1 MKNFRRIIYV
11 FSSLLLAMT
20 ACVKEE
26 PVTIEFAS
34 AEYNLLVGEKMDFMK
49 EVVISNTDSK
59 PVFAV
64 SSEELASITPE
75 GMLTALKDGKV
86 TVNAE
91 LEGLL
96 ASCDVIIGKVQADT
110 VIINAPKALA
120 VDSVRS
126 VTVTVKPESYDKE
139 NLKWEF
145 SVSDPSLKYEA
156 TKENAGEYK
165 VKFTNFVAGGKLIVA
180 VSDSLSGKSQTSE
193 IEVVESGIPAT
204 KLELIGVDRQT
215 ETLTTTVKLI
225 VEPADYDPSHL
236 DWTFEPTSEDLGFTY
251 TKISDLEYNVSFASY
266 VRGGSVTIMATDRLS
281 SIFAQK
287 TIEVLAMPEGGLTKL
302 QLSPEELTLFT
313 GDEPYELDLISEPE
327 AYDPL
332 LLVWTSSDEKVA
344 TVKDGVITPVGE
356 GKATI
361 TVKDTV
367 SEKEAS
373 CALTVAEAADGD
385 VRRIEL
391 SHVNLTMKVGGES
404 VQLVAAC
411 YDAEGNEVPNY
422 ANLEWSAAEA
432 ENENGKYQV
441 VEVSQRGVVTPKQD
455 GTTVITVVNKQLTS
469 VKAICNVTVVAGE
482 IKVKEVKLSPESKC
496 IAPGKTFQIEAKVL
510 PVEAENKTLTY
521 SSANTEVATV
531 SETGLVTAVKK
542 GSTYIR
548 VTSANG
554 VYGECEVIVD
564 DAWVEFGTDRI
575 TLVKGEERILNA
587 TVLPENIEGG
597 TMTWSSSA
605 PEVVSV
611 TQDGK
616 VKGLSAGEAE
626 IKVETSK
633 GIAGALKVTVM
644 NDFVVSFNLLDDI
657 KNKGVHQ
664 FESFTLSASYSGDYV
679 PASTAWISSDPSALK
694 LTEVDGVVTVEAI
707 YDQKIAKDGAYP
719 VTITH
724 KVANKEMALEINI
737 LPAKPTKVVVGAL
750 PENNVLYL
758 GETFDFKITVEPW
771 QAPQDI
777 TATGSLWFD
786 QSTNAWHGTTIT
798 PTHAGE
804 FEIFFA
810 ATGSGVQTQTYHF
823 TVKHKPVEG
832 GQLSRNTLSL
842 EEGTTARLSVTLS
855 PANNSDYDNTLVWE
869 SNNPAVATVEDGLV
883 TAHSTGSTEI
893 SVMLSNGEKL
903 ICEVTVIPQIPSD
916 IAVGDYY
923 YSDGS
928 VSHELDASDASK
940 KVIGVV
946 FYVGNPTNM
955 GDLKL
960 PVDHPDCTHGF
971 VVSTAEYLTAHSLDR
986 SWSRADLVTWM
997 NDNGFTQILSKDA
1010 ACGYSNTLGYDA
1022 LNKAG
1027 VMSYDDQIRVDVCG
1041 KVVEHAASVAAPALS
1056 SGWYLPSLQE
1066 MKMLH
1071 GDIEKVNESL
1081 AAAGG
1086 KTIAKTYVNEI
1097 VYSDGSVHYE
1107 DKDQYYWH
1115 STFNQDSFFPFDMNL
1130 GDTKTQAGESSEL
1143 PVRIILAF

>member
-1 MKNFRRIIYV
+1 MKNFRHIIYV

-20 ACVKEE
+20 ACVKED
-26 PVTIEFAS
+26 PATIEFAS
-34 AEYNLLVGEKMDFMK
+34 AEYNLLVGEKMDLMK
-49 EVVISNTDSK
+49 EVVISNTDDK

-64 SSEELASITPE
+64 TDEELATITPE
-75 GMLTALKDGKV
+75 GMLTALKDGRV

-91 LEGLL
+91 LAGLL

-165 VKFTNFVAGGKLIVA
+165 VKFTNFIVGGKLVVK
-180 VSDSLSGKSQTSE
+180 VSDNLSGKSQTSE

-215 ETLTTTVKLI
+215 ETLTTAVKLI

-281 SIFAQK
+281 STFAQK

-373 CALTVAEAADGD
+373 CVLTVAEAADGD

-391 SHVNLTMKVGGES
+391 PQEQMYLTMKVGGES
-404 VQLVAAC
+404 VQLLATC
-411 YDAEGNEVPNY
+411 YDADGNEVPNY
-422 ANLEWSAAEA
+422 ANLEWSAVEA
-432 ENENGKYQV
+432 ENADRKYKV

-469 VKAICNVTVVAGE
+469 VKAICNVTVVPGE
-482 IKVKEVKLSPESKC
+482 IKVKEVKLSHESKC

-510 PVEAENKTLTY
+510 PVEAEDKTLEY
-521 SSANTEVATV
+521 SSANKEVATV

-564 DAWVEFGTDRI
+564 DTWVEFGADRI
-575 TLVKGEERILNA
+575 TLVKGEERVLNA
-587 TVLPENIEGG
+587 KVFPENIDGG

-633 GIAGALKVTVM
+633 GISGALKVTVM

-750 PENNVLYL
+750 PENNDLYL
-758 GETFDFKITVEPW
+758 GETFDFKISVEPW

-777 TATGSLWFD
+777 TATGSLWFE

-810 ATGSGVQTQTYHF
+810 ATGSVGIQTQTYNF
-823 TVKHKPVEG
+823 TVKHKPVDG

-842 EEGTTARLSVTLS
+842 EEGSIARLSVTLS
-855 PANNSDYDNTLVWE
+855 PANNPNYDNTLVWE
-869 SNNPAVATVEDGLV
+869 SSNPDVASVEDGLV
-883 TAHSTGSTEI
+883 TAHSTGSAEI

-928 VSHELDASDASK
+928 VSHELDASK
-940 KVIGVV
+940 TVIGVV
-946 FYVGNPTNM
+946 FSVGNPTNM

-960 PVDHPDCTHGF
+960 PVDHPDRTHGF
-971 VVSTAEYLTAHSLDR
+971 VVSTAEYLTPHSLDR
-986 SWSRADLVTWM
+986 NWGRDDLVTWM
-997 NDNGFTQILSKDA
+997 NNNGFTQILSQDA
-1010 ACGYSNTLGYDA
+1010 ACGYSNTLGYEA

-1041 KVVEHAASVAAPALS
+1041 KVADHAASVEAPALS
-1056 SGWYLPSLQE
+1056 TGWYLPSLQE

-1071 GDIEKVNESL
+1071 ENMQKVNESL
-1081 AAAGG
+1081 SAADG
-1086 KTIAKTYVNEI
+1086 KPIAKTYINKIE
-1097 VYSDGSVHYE
+1097 YSDGRVVTE
-1107 DKDQYYWH
+1107 EKDQYYWH
-1115 STFNQDSFFPFDMNL
+1115 STFHSDNFYAFNMNQGNTDIS
-1130 GDTKTQAGESSEL
+1130 TRESSEL

>member
-1 MKNFRRIIYV
+1 MKNFRHIIYV

-20 ACVKEE
+20 ACVKED
-26 PVTIEFAS
+26 PATIEFAS
-34 AEYNLLVGEKMDFMK
+34 AEYNLLVGEKMDLMK
-49 EVVISNTDSK
+49 EVVISNTDDK

-64 SSEELASITPE
+64 TDEELATITPE
-75 GMLTALKDGKV
+75 GMLTALKDGRV

-91 LEGLL
+91 LAGLL

-165 VKFTNFVAGGKLIVA
+165 VKFTNFIVGGRLIVK
-180 VSDSLSGKSQTSE
+180 VSDNLSGKSQTSE

-281 SIFAQK
+281 SIIAQK

-302 QLSPEELTLFT
+302 QLSPEKLTLFT

-373 CALTVAEAADGD
+373 CVLTVAEAADGD

-391 SHVNLTMKVGGES
+391 PQEQMYLTMKVGGES
-404 VQLVAAC
+404 VQLLATC
-411 YDAEGNEVPNY
+411 YDADGNEVPNY
-422 ANLEWSAAEA
+422 ANLEWSAVEA
-432 ENENGKYQV
+432 ENADRKYKV

-469 VKAICNVTVVAGE
+469 VKAICNVTVVPGE
-482 IKVKEVKLSPESKC
+482 IKVKEVKLSHESKC

-510 PVEAENKTLTY
+510 PVEAEDKTLEY
-521 SSANTEVATV
+521 SSANKEVATV

-564 DAWVEFGTDRI
+564 DTWVEFGADRI
-575 TLVKGEERILNA
+575 TLVKGEERVLNA
-587 TVLPENIEGG
+587 KVFPENIDGG

-633 GIAGALKVTVM
+633 GISGALKVTVM

-758 GETFDFKITVEPW
+758 GETFDFKISVEPW

-777 TATGSLWFD
+777 TATGSLWFE

-810 ATGSGVQTQTYHF
+810 ATGSVGIQTQTYNF
-823 TVKHKPVEG
+823 TVKHKPVDG

-842 EEGTTARLSVTLS
+842 EEGSIARLSVTLS
-855 PANNSDYDNTLVWE
+855 PANNPNYDNTLVWE
-869 SNNPAVATVEDGLV
+869 SSNPDVASVEDGLV
-883 TAHSTGSTEI
+883 TAHSTGSAEI

-928 VSHELDASDASK
+928 VSHELDASK
-940 KVIGVV
+940 TVIGVV
-946 FYVGNPTNM
+946 FSVGNPTNM

-960 PVDHPDCTHGF
+960 PVDHPDRTHGF
-971 VVSTAEYLTAHSLDR
+971 VVSTAEYLTPHSLDR
-986 SWSRADLVTWM
+986 NWGRDDLVTWM
-997 NDNGFTQILSKDA
+997 NNNGFTQILSQDA
-1010 ACGYSNTLGYDA
+1010 ACGYSNTLGYEA

-1041 KVVEHAASVAAPALS
+1041 KVADHAASVEAPALS
-1056 SGWYLPSLQE
+1056 TGWYLPSLQE

-1071 GDIEKVNESL
+1071 ENMQKVNESL
-1081 AAAGG
+1081 SAADG
-1086 KTIAKTYVNEI
+1086 KPIAKTYINKIE
-1097 VYSDGSVHYE
+1097 YSDGRVVTE
-1107 DKDQYYWH
+1107 EKDQYYWH
-1115 STFNQDSFFPFDMNL
+1115 STFHSDNFYAFNMNQGNTDIS
-1130 GDTKTQAGESSEL
+1130 TRESSEL

>member
-1 MKNFRRIIYV
+1 MKNFRHIIYV

-20 ACVKEE
+20 ACVKED
-26 PVTIEFAS
+26 PATIEFAS
-34 AEYNLLVGEKMDFMK
+34 AEYNLLVGEKMDLMK
-49 EVVISNTDSK
+49 EVVISNTDDK

-64 SSEELASITPE
+64 TDEELATITPE
-75 GMLTALKDGKV
+75 GMLTALKDGRV

-91 LEGLL
+91 LAGLL

-165 VKFTNFVAGGKLIVA
+165 VKFTNFIVGGRLIVK
-180 VSDSLSGKSQTSE
+180 VSDNLSGKSQTSE

-266 VRGGSVTIMATDRLS
+266 VRKGSVTIMATDRLS
-281 SIFAQK
+281 SIIAQK

-302 QLSPEELTLFT
+302 QLSPEKLTLFT

-373 CALTVAEAADGD
+373 CVLTVAEAADGD

-391 SHVNLTMKVGGES
+391 PQEQMYLTMKVGGES
-404 VQLVAAC
+404 VQLLATC
-411 YDAEGNEVPNY
+411 YDADGNEVPNY
-422 ANLEWSAAEA
+422 ANLEWSAVEA
-432 ENENGKYQV
+432 ENADRKYKV

-469 VKAICNVTVVAGE
+469 VKAICNVTVVPGE
-482 IKVKEVKLSPESKC
+482 IKVKEVKLSHESKC

-510 PVEAENKTLTY
+510 PVEAEDKTLEY
-521 SSANTEVATV
+521 SSANKEVATV

-564 DAWVEFGTDRI
+564 DTWVEFGADRI
-575 TLVKGEERILNA
+575 TLVKGEERVLNA
-587 TVLPENIEGG
+587 KVFPENIDGG

-633 GIAGALKVTVM
+633 GISGALKVTVM

-758 GETFDFKITVEPW
+758 GETFDFKISVEPW

-777 TATGSLWFD
+777 TATGSLWFE

-810 ATGSGVQTQTYHF
+810 ATGSVGIQTQTYNF
-823 TVKHKPVEG
+823 TVKHKPVDG
-832 GQLSRNTLSL
+832 GQLSRNTLAL
-842 EEGTTARLSVTLS
+842 EEGSIARLSVTLS
-855 PANNSDYDNTLVWE
+855 PANNPNYDNTLVWE
-869 SNNPAVATVEDGLV
+869 SSNPDVASVEDGLV
-883 TAHSTGSTEI
+883 TAHSTGSAEI

-928 VSHELDASDASK
+928 VSHELDASK
-940 KVIGVV
+940 TVIGVV
-946 FYVGNPTNM
+946 FTVGNPTNM

-960 PVDHPDCTHGF
+960 PVDHPDRTHGF
-971 VVSTAEYLTAHSLDR
+971 VVSTAEYLTPHSLDR
-986 SWSRADLVTWM
+986 NWGRDDLVTWM
-997 NDNGFTQILSKDA
+997 NNNGFTQILSQDA
-1010 ACGYSNTLGYDA
+1010 ACGYSNTLGYEA

-1041 KVVEHAASVAAPALS
+1041 KVADHAASVEAPALS
-1056 SGWYLPSLQE
+1056 TGWYLPSLQE

-1071 GDIEKVNESL
+1071 ENMQKVNESL
-1081 AAAGG
+1081 SAADG
-1086 KTIAKTYVNEI
+1086 KPIAKTYINKIE
-1097 VYSDGSVHYE
+1097 YSDGRVVTE
-1107 DKDQYYWH
+1107 EKDQYYWH
-1115 STFNQDSFFPFDMNL
+1115 STFHSDNFYAFNMNQGNTDIS
-1130 GDTKTQAGESSEL
+1130 TRESSEL

>member
-1 MKNFRRIIYV
+1 
-11 FSSLLLAMT
+11 MT
-20 ACVKEE
+20 ACVKED
-26 PVTIEFAS
+26 PATIEFAS

-64 SSEELASITPE
+64 SDKELASISPE

-86 TVNAE
+86 KVNAE
-91 LEGLL
+91 LEGLF
-96 ASCDVIIGKVQADT
+96 ASCDVIIGKILADT
-110 VIINAPKALA
+110 VIINAPKSLA

-139 NLKWEF
+139 NLKWDF

-165 VKFTNFVAGGKLIVA
+165 VKFTNFVSGGKLIIA
-180 VSDSLSGKSQTSE
+180 VSDSLSGKSHTSE

-204 KLELIGVDRQT
+204 KMELVGVDRQT
-215 ETLTTTVKLI
+215 ETLTTTVKLL
-225 VEPADYDPSHL
+225 VEPADYDTKHL
-236 DWTFEPTSEDLGFTY
+236 DWIFEPTSEDIGFTQ
-251 TKISDLEYNVSFASY
+251 TRVSDVEYNVSFASY
-266 VRGGSVTIMATDRLS
+266 VRGGSVTIIATDRLS
-281 SIFAQK
+281 STFAQK
-287 TIEVLAMPEGGLTKL
+287 TIEVLAMPEGGLTEL

-404 VQLVAAC
+404 MQLVAAC

-496 IAPGKTFQIEAKVL
+496 IAPGKTFQIEATVL
-510 PVEAENKTLTY
+510 PEEAENKTLIY
-521 SSANTEVATV
+521 SSADSEIATV
-531 SETGLVTAVKK
+531 SETGLVTAIKK
-542 GSTYIR
+542 GATYIR

-564 DAWVEFGTDRI
+564 DAWVDFGTDRV
-575 TLVKGEERILNA
+575 TLVKGEERVLNA

-616 VKGLSAGEAE
+616 VAGLSAGEAE

-633 GIAGALKVTVM
+633 GIVGALKVVVI
-644 NDFVVSFNLLDDI
+644 NDFAIFFSIKDDI
-657 KNKGVHQ
+657 TSKGIHQ
-664 FESFTLSASYSGDYV
+664 FESFEIGVGYTNDYM
-679 PASTAWISSDPSALK
+679 PESMLWEISDPSAITITK
-694 LTEVDGVVTVEAI
+694 KDDKYVAEVI
-707 YDQKIAKDGAYP
+707 YDGIIPKDGSYP

-724 KVANKEMALEINI
+724 KAGKQEKSQTIQI
-737 LPAKPTKVVVGAL
+737 LKAVPKQVVLTAVPEVNGEPYKMLHGDTFKFEAKVLPEQASQQVSLQGGGYLSVPDNTYKATTVGVQYFTAYASGHTEARCDFSIEVLPVKLVDMVLSNTVVNLQVGAL
-750 PENNVLYL
+750 AAIGVTFVPENASYKNLSWSSSDESVARVDVN
-758 GETFDFKITVEPW
+758 GV
-771 QAPQDI
+771 I
-777 TATGSLWFD
+777 TAVS
-786 QSTNAWHGTTIT
+786 SGT
-798 PTHAGE
+798 
-804 FEIFFA
+804 
-810 ATGSGVQTQTYHF
+810 
-823 TVKHKPVEG
+823 
-832 GQLSRNTLSL
+832 
-842 EEGTTARLSVTLS
+842 
-855 PANNSDYDNTLVWE
+855 
-869 SNNPAVATVEDGLV
+869 AVV
-883 TAHSTGSTEI
+883 TATQENNGI
-893 SVMLSNGEKL
+893 SRTCN
-903 ICEVTVIPQIPSD
+903 VTVLESTSAD
-916 IAVGDYY
+916 VSVGDYY
-923 YSDGS
+923 YSDGTTS
-928 VSHELDASDASK
+928 STLDASK
-940 KVIGVV
+940 TVIGVV
-946 FYVGNPTNM
+946 FSVNNPTQM
-955 GDLKL
+955 GDAALSA
-960 PVDHPDCTHGF
+960 DHPDCTHGY
-971 VVSTAEYLTAHSLDR
+971 VVSTVEYSGQDWGSVSAY
-986 SWSRADLVTWM
+986 
-997 NDNGFTQILSKDA
+997 NGHANYNNI
-1010 ACGYSNTLGYDA
+1010 GYDA
-1022 LNKAG
+1022 NLLVDKDKANGYGNSLAHRDLNTSKPEYAQMFNALDGIIATHAG
-1027 VMSYDDQIRVDVCG
+1027 
-1041 KVVEHAASVAAPALS
+1041 KEAAPESSSSWYVPSYREMAL
-1056 SGWYLPSLQE
+1056 LNAERETVNASL
-1066 MKMLH
+1066 
-1071 GDIEKVNESL
+1071 V
-1081 AAAGG
+1081 AAGG
-1086 KTIAKTYVNEI
+1086 TALAEPYESEDSWDDSRSSDWYWTSTIYGVWYESGRTYDHFKYAYDLSRDGWTTSSQATAKC
-1097 VYSDGSVHYE
+1097 
-1107 DKDQYYWH
+1107 K
-1115 STFNQDSFFPFDMNL
+1115 
-1130 GDTKTQAGESSEL
+1130 
-1143 PVRIILAF
+1143 VRIILAF

>member
-1 MKNFRRIIYV
+1 MQNFRHVIYT
-11 FSSLLLAMT
+11 FSLLLLAMT

-26 PVTIEFAS
+26 PATIEFAS
-34 AEYNLLVGEKMDFMK
+34 AEYNLQVGDKMDLMK
-49 EVVISNTDSK
+49 EVVISNTDDK

-64 SSEELASITPE
+64 TDEALATITPE

-91 LEGLL
+91 LAGLL
-96 ASCDVIIGKVQADT
+96 ASCDVIIGKVKADT
-110 VIINAPKALA
+110 VIINAPRSLA

-126 VTVTVKPESYDKE
+126 VTVTVRPDSYDKE
-139 NLKWEF
+139 NLSWEF
-145 SVSDPSLKYEA
+145 SVSDPALKYEA

-165 VKFTNFVAGGKLIVA
+165 VKFTNFIAGGKLIVK
-180 VSDSLSGKSQTSE
+180 VSDNISGKNQTSE

-215 ETLTTTVKLI
+215 ETLTTTVKLV

-251 TKISDLEYNVSFASY
+251 TKVSDLEYNVSFSSY

-281 SIFAQK
+281 STFAQK
-287 TIEVLAMPEGGLTKL
+287 TIEVIAMPEDGLARL
-302 QLSPEELTLFT
+302 QVSPEELTMFKD
-313 GDEPYELDLISEPE
+313 DEPYELHLMSEPE
-327 AYDPL
+327 VYDPL

-344 TVKDGVITPVGE
+344 TVKDGVVTPVGE
-356 GKATI
+356 GEATI
-361 TVKDTV
+361 KVKDVV
-367 SEKEAS
+367 SGKEAS

-391 SHVNLTMKVGGES
+391 SQVNITMKVGGES

-422 ANLEWSAAEA
+422 ANLEWSAAEG
-432 ENENGKYQV
+432 ENADGKYQI
-441 VEVSQRGVVTPKQD
+441 VEVTQRGVVTPKRD
-455 GTTVITVVNKQLTS
+455 GTTIVTVVNKQMTT
-469 VKAICNVTVVAGE
+469 VKALCNVTVVAGE
-482 IKVKEVKLSPESKC
+482 IKVKEVKLTPESKC
-496 IAPGKTFQIEAKVL
+496 IAPGKTFQIEAKIL
-510 PVEAENKTLTY
+510 PEEAENKTLTY

-564 DAWVEFGTDRI
+564 DAWVDFGIDRL
-575 TLVKGEERILNA
+575 TLIKGEERALA
-587 TVLPENIEGG
+587 AKVLPENIDGG

-611 TQDGK
+611 TQEGK

-633 GIAGALKVTVM
+633 GIAGTLKVTVM

-724 KVANKEMALEINI
+724 KVANKEMTLDINI

-777 TATGSLWFD
+777 TATGTLWFE

-798 PTHAGE
+798 PTNPGE

-810 ATGSGVQTQTYHF
+810 AAGSVGVQTQTYNF
-823 TVKHKPVEG
+823 TVKHKPVDG

-842 EEGTTARLSVTLS
+842 EEGSIARLSVTLS
-855 PANNSDYDNTLVWE
+855 PANNPNYDNTLVWE
-869 SNNPAVATVEDGLV
+869 SSNPDVASVEDGLV
-883 TAHSTGSTEI
+883 TAHSTGSAEI

-903 ICEVTVIPQIPSD
+903 ICEVTVIPQLPSD

-928 VSHELDASDASK
+928 VSHELDASK
-940 KVIGVV
+940 TVIGVV

-960 PVDHPDCTHGF
+960 TVDHPNRTHGF
-971 VVSTAEYLTAHSLDR
+971 VVSTAEYLTPHSLDR
-986 SWSRADLVTWM
+986 NWGRADLVTWM
-997 NDNGFTQILSKDA
+997 NNNGFTQILSQDA
-1010 ACGYSNTLGYDA
+1010 ACGYSNTLGYEA

-1027 VMSYDDQIRVDVCG
+1027 VMSSDDQIRVDVCG
-1041 KVVEHAASVAAPALS
+1041 KVAEHAASVEAPALS
-1056 SGWYLPSLQE
+1056 TGWYLPSLQE

-1071 GDIEKVNESL
+1071 ENMQKVNESL
-1081 AAAGG
+1081 SAADG
-1086 KTIAKTYVNEI
+1086 KPIAKTYINEI
-1097 VYSDGSVHYE
+1097 EYGDGTVVTE
-1107 DKDQYYWH
+1107 EKDQYYWH
-1115 STFNQDSFFPFDMNL
+1115 STFHSDNFYAFNMNQ
-1130 GDTKTQAGESSEL
+1130 GKTDVKTASSEL

>member
-1 MKNFRRIIYV
+1 
-11 FSSLLLAMT
+11 MT
-20 ACVKEE
+20 ACVKED
-26 PVTIEFAS
+26 PATIEFAS

-49 EVVISNTDSK
+49 EIVISNTDSK

-64 SSEELASITPE
+64 SSEELASITQE

-145 SVSDPSLKYEA
+145 SVSDPSLKFEA

-165 VKFTNFVAGGKLIVA
+165 VKFTNFIVGGRLIVK
-180 VSDSLSGKSQTSE
+180 VSDNLSGKSQTSE

-225 VEPADYDPSHL
+225 VEPADYDSSHL

-281 SIFAQK
+281 STFAQK

-302 QLSPEELTLFT
+302 QLSPEELILFT
-313 GDEPYELDLISEPE
+313 GDEPYELDLILEPE

-373 CALTVAEAADGD
+373 CVLTVAKAADGD

-391 SHVNLTMKVGGES
+391 PQEQMYLTMKVGGES
-404 VQLVAAC
+404 VQLLATC
-411 YDAEGNEVPNY
+411 YDADGNEVPNY
-422 ANLEWSAAEA
+422 ANLEWSAVEA
-432 ENENGKYQV
+432 ENADGKYKV

-482 IKVKEVKLSPESKC
+482 IKVKEVKLSHESKC

-521 SSANTEVATV
+521 SSAKPEVATV

-564 DAWVEFGTDRI
+564 DTWVEFGADRI
-575 TLVKGEERILNA
+575 TLVKGEERVLNA
-587 TVLPENIEGG
+587 KVFPENIDGG
-597 TMTWSSSA
+597 TMTWSSSD
-605 PEVVSV
+605 PKVVSV
-611 TQDGK
+611 TQGGK
-616 VKGLSAGEAE
+616 VTGLSAGEAE

-633 GIAGALKVTVM
+633 GIEGILKVTVM

-664 FESFTLSASYSGDYV
+664 FESFTLSASYSRDYV

-694 LTEVDGVVTVEAI
+694 LTEVDGVVTVDAI

-758 GETFDFKITVEPW
+758 GETFDFKISVEPW

-777 TATGSLWFD
+777 TATGTLWFEQPTD
-786 QSTNAWHGTTIT
+786 AWSGTALT
-798 PTHAGE
+798 PAKAGE
-804 FEIFFA
+804 FGIFFT
-810 ATGSGVQTQTYHF
+810 ATDSGVQTQTYNF
-823 TVKHKPVEG
+823 TVKHKPVDG

-842 EEGTTARLSVTLS
+842 EEGSIARLSVTLS
-855 PANNSDYDNTLVWE
+855 PANNPNYDNTLVWE
-869 SNNPAVATVEDGLV
+869 SSNPDVASVEDGLV

-893 SVMLSNGEKL
+893 SVVLSNEEKL
-903 ICEVTVIPQIPSD
+903 ICKVTVIPQIPSD

-928 VSHELDASDASK
+928 VSHELDASK
-940 KVIGVV
+940 TVIGVV
-946 FYVGNPTNM
+946 FSVGNPTNM

-960 PVDHPDCTHGF
+960 PVDHPDRTHGF
-971 VVSTAEYLTAHSLDR
+971 VVSTAEYLTPHSLDR
-986 SWSRADLVTWM
+986 NWGRADLVAWM
-997 NDNGFTQILSKDA
+997 NNNGFTQILSQDA
-1010 ACGYSNTLGYDA
+1010 ACGYSNTLGYEA

-1041 KVVEHAASVAAPALS
+1041 KVADHAASVEAPALS
-1056 SGWYLPSLQE
+1056 TGWYLPSLQE
-1066 MKMLH
+1066 MNMLH
-1071 GDIEKVNESL
+1071 KEMEKVNESL
-1081 AAAGG
+1081 SAADG
-1086 KTIAKTYVNEI
+1086 KPIAKTYINKI
-1097 VYSDGSVHYE
+1097 VHSDGRVE
-1107 DKDQYYWH
+1107 TEEKDQYYWH
-1115 STFNQDSFFPFDMNL
+1115 STFDSDNFYAFNMNQ
-1130 GDTKTQAGESSEL
+1130 GKTDLKTESSEL

>member
-1 MKNFRRIIYV
+1 
-11 FSSLLLAMT
+11 MT
-20 ACVKEE
+20 ACVKED
-26 PVTIEFAS
+26 PATIEFAS

-49 EVVISNTDSK
+49 EIVISNTDSK

-64 SSEELASITPE
+64 SSEELASITSE

-145 SVSDPSLKYEA
+145 SVSDPSLKFEA

-165 VKFTNFVAGGKLIVA
+165 VKFTNFIVGGRLIVK
-180 VSDSLSGKSQTSE
+180 VSDNLSGKSQTSE

-225 VEPADYDPSHL
+225 VEPADYDSSHL

-281 SIFAQK
+281 STFAQK

-302 QLSPEELTLFT
+302 QLSPEELILFT
-313 GDEPYELDLISEPE
+313 GDEPYELDLILEPE

-373 CALTVAEAADGD
+373 CVLTVAKAADGD

-391 SHVNLTMKVGGES
+391 PQEQMYLTMKVGGES
-404 VQLVAAC
+404 VQLLATC
-411 YDAEGNEVPNY
+411 YDADGNEVPNY
-422 ANLEWSAAEA
+422 ANLEWSAVEA
-432 ENENGKYQV
+432 ENADGKYKV

-482 IKVKEVKLSPESKC
+482 IKVKEVKLSHESKC

-521 SSANTEVATV
+521 SSAKPEVATV

-564 DAWVEFGTDRI
+564 DTWVEFGADRI
-575 TLVKGEERILNA
+575 TLVKGEERVLNA
-587 TVLPENIEGG
+587 KVFPENIDGG
-597 TMTWSSSA
+597 TMTWSSSD
-605 PEVVSV
+605 PKVVSV
-611 TQDGK
+611 TQGGK
-616 VKGLSAGEAE
+616 VTGLSAGEAE

-633 GIAGALKVTVM
+633 GIEGILKVTVM

-694 LTEVDGVVTVEAI
+694 LTEVDGVVTVDAI

-758 GETFDFKITVEPW
+758 GETFDFKISVEPW

-777 TATGSLWFD
+777 TATGTLWFEQPTD
-786 QSTNAWHGTTIT
+786 AWSGTALT
-798 PTHAGE
+798 PAKAGE
-804 FEIFFA
+804 FGIFFT
-810 ATGSGVQTQTYHF
+810 ATDSGVQTQTYNF
-823 TVKHKPVEG
+823 TVKHKPVDG

-842 EEGTTARLSVTLS
+842 EEGSIARLSVTLS
-855 PANNSDYDNTLVWE
+855 PANNPNYDNTLVWE
-869 SNNPAVATVEDGLV
+869 SSNPDVASVEDGLV
-883 TAHSTGSTEI
+883 TAYSTGSTEI
-893 SVMLSNGEKL
+893 SVVLSNEEKL
-903 ICEVTVIPQIPSD
+903 ICKVTVIPQIPSD

-928 VSHELDASDASK
+928 VSHELDASK
-940 KVIGVV
+940 TVIGVV
-946 FYVGNPTNM
+946 FSVGNPTNM

-960 PVDHPDCTHGF
+960 PVDHPDRTHGF
-971 VVSTAEYLTAHSLDR
+971 VVSTAEYLTPHSLDR
-986 SWSRADLVTWM
+986 NWGRADLVAWM
-997 NDNGFTQILSKDA
+997 NNNGFTQILSQDA
-1010 ACGYSNTLGYDA
+1010 ACGYSNTLGYEA

-1027 VMSYDDQIRVDVCG
+1027 VMSYDDQIRVDVCA
-1041 KVVEHAASVAAPALS
+1041 KVADHAASVEAPALS
-1056 SGWYLPSLQE
+1056 TGWYLPSLQE
-1066 MKMLH
+1066 MNMLH
-1071 GDIEKVNESL
+1071 KEMEKVNESL
-1081 AAAGG
+1081 SAADG
-1086 KTIAKTYVNEI
+1086 KPIAKTYINKI
-1097 VYSDGSVHYE
+1097 VHSDGRVE
-1107 DKDQYYWH
+1107 TEEKDQYYWH
-1115 STFNQDSFFPFDMNL
+1115 STFDSDNFYAFNMNQ
-1130 GDTKTQAGESSEL
+1130 GKTDLKTESSEL

>member
-1 MKNFRRIIYV
+1 M
-11 FSSLLLAMT
+11 S

-49 EVVISNTDSK
+49 EVVISNTDDK

-64 SSEELASITPE
+64 TDEELATITPE
-75 GMLTALKDGKV
+75 GMLTALKDGRV

-91 LEGLL
+91 LAGLH

-110 VIINAPKALA
+110 VIINAPKALT

-165 VKFTNFVAGGKLIVA
+165 VKFTNFIVGGKLVVK
-180 VSDSLSGKSQTSE
+180 VSDNLSGKSQTSE

-215 ETLTTTVKLI
+215 ETLTTAVKLI

-281 SIFAQK
+281 STFAQK

-373 CALTVAEAADGD
+373 CVLTVAEAADGD

-391 SHVNLTMKVGGES
+391 PQEQMYLTMKVGGES
-404 VQLVAAC
+404 VQLLATC
-411 YDAEGNEVPNY
+411 YDADGNEVPNY
-422 ANLEWSAAEA
+422 ANLEWSAVEA
-432 ENENGKYQV
+432 ENADGKYKV

-469 VKAICNVTVVAGE
+469 VKAICNVTVVPGE
-482 IKVKEVKLSPESKC
+482 IKVKEVKLSHESKC

-510 PVEAENKTLTY
+510 PVEAEDKTLEY

-564 DAWVEFGTDRI
+564 DTWVEFGADRI
-575 TLVKGEERILNA
+575 TLVKGEERVLNA
-587 TVLPENIEGG
+587 KVFPENIDGG

-633 GIAGALKVTVM
+633 GISGALKVTVM

-758 GETFDFKITVEPW
+758 GETFDFKISVEPW

-777 TATGSLWFD
+777 TATGSLWFE

-810 ATGSGVQTQTYHF
+810 ATGSVGIQTQTYNF
-823 TVKHKPVEG
+823 TVKHKPVDG

-842 EEGTTARLSVTLS
+842 EEGSIARLSVTLS
-855 PANNSDYDNTLVWE
+855 PANNPNYDNTLVWE
-869 SNNPAVATVEDGLV
+869 SSNPDVASVEDGLV
-883 TAHSTGSTEI
+883 TAHSTGSAEI
-893 SVMLSNGEKL
+893 SVMLSNGKKL

-1041 KVVEHAASVAAPALS
+1041 KVADHAASVEAPALS
-1056 SGWYLPSLQE
+1056 TGWYLPSLQE

-1071 GDIEKVNESL
+1071 ENMQKVNESL
-1081 AAAGG
+1081 SAADG
-1086 KTIAKTYVNEI
+1086 KPIAKTYINKIE
-1097 VYSDGSVHYE
+1097 YSDGRVVTE
-1107 DKDQYYWH
+1107 EKDQYYWH
-1115 STFNQDSFFPFDMNL
+1115 STFHSDNFYAFNMNQGNTDIS
-1130 GDTKTQAGESSEL
+1130 TRESSEL

>member
-1 MKNFRRIIYV
+1 MKNFRHIIYV

-20 ACVKEE
+20 ACVKED
-26 PVTIEFAS
+26 PATIEFAS
-34 AEYNLLVGEKMDFMK
+34 AEYNLLVGEKMDLMK
-49 EVVISNTDSK
+49 EVVISNTDDK

-64 SSEELASITPE
+64 TDEELATITPE
-75 GMLTALKDGKV
+75 GMLTALKDGRV

-91 LEGLL
+91 LAGLL

-165 VKFTNFVAGGKLIVA
+165 VKFTNFIVGGKLVVK
-180 VSDSLSGKSQTSE
+180 VSDNLSGKSQTSE

-281 SIFAQK
+281 STFAQK

-373 CALTVAEAADGD
+373 CVLTVAEAADGD

-391 SHVNLTMKVGGES
+391 PQEQMYLTMKVGGES
-404 VQLVAAC
+404 VQLLATC
-411 YDAEGNEVPNY
+411 YDADGNEVPNY
-422 ANLEWSAAEA
+422 ANLEWSAVEA
-432 ENENGKYQV
+432 ENADRKYKV

-469 VKAICNVTVVAGE
+469 VKAICNVTVVPGE
-482 IKVKEVKLSPESKC
+482 IKVKEVKLSHESKC

-510 PVEAENKTLTY
+510 PVEAEDKTLEY
-521 SSANTEVATV
+521 SSANKEVATV

-564 DAWVEFGTDRI
+564 DTWVEFGADRI
-575 TLVKGEERILNA
+575 TLVKGEERVLNA
-587 TVLPENIEGG
+587 KVFPENIDGG

-633 GIAGALKVTVM
+633 GISGALKVTVM

-758 GETFDFKITVEPW
+758 GETFDFKISVEPW

-777 TATGSLWFD
+777 TATGSLWFE

-810 ATGSGVQTQTYHF
+810 ATGSVGIQTQTYNF
-823 TVKHKPVEG
+823 TVKHKPVDG

-842 EEGTTARLSVTLS
+842 EEGSIARLSVTLS
-855 PANNSDYDNTLVWE
+855 PANNPNYDNTLVWE
-869 SNNPAVATVEDGLV
+869 SSNPDVASVEDGLV
-883 TAHSTGSTEI
+883 TAHSTGSAEI
-893 SVMLSNGEKL
+893 SVMLSNGKKL

-928 VSHELDASDASK
+928 VSHELDASK
-940 KVIGVV
+940 TVIGVV
-946 FYVGNPTNM
+946 FSVGNPTNM

-960 PVDHPDCTHGF
+960 PVDHPDRTHGF
-971 VVSTAEYLTAHSLDR
+971 VVSTAEYLTPHSLDR
-986 SWSRADLVTWM
+986 NWGRDDLVTWM
-997 NDNGFTQILSKDA
+997 NNNGFTQILSQDA
-1010 ACGYSNTLGYDA
+1010 ACGYSNTLGYEA

-1041 KVVEHAASVAAPALS
+1041 KVADHAASVEAPALS
-1056 SGWYLPSLQE
+1056 TGWYLPSLQE

-1071 GDIEKVNESL
+1071 ENMQKVNESL
-1081 AAAGG
+1081 SAADG
-1086 KTIAKTYVNEI
+1086 KPIAKTYINKIE
-1097 VYSDGSVHYE
+1097 YSDGRVVTE
-1107 DKDQYYWH
+1107 EKDQYYWH
-1115 STFNQDSFFPFDMNL
+1115 STFHSDNFYAFNMNQGNTDIS
-1130 GDTKTQAGESSEL
+1130 TRESSEL

>member
-1 MKNFRRIIYV
+1 MKSFRYIIYI
-11 FSSLLLAMT
+11 FSLLLAMT
-20 ACVKEE
+20 ACVKED
-26 PVTIEFAS
+26 PATIEFAS

-156 TKENAGEYK
+156 TKENSGEYK
-165 VKFTNFVAGGKLIVA
+165 VKFNNFIVGGRLIVK
-180 VSDSLSGKSQTSE
+180 VSDNLSGKSQTSE

-215 ETLTTTVKLI
+215 ETLTTAVKLI

-251 TKISDLEYNVSFASY
+251 TKITDLEYNVSFASY
-266 VRGGSVTIMATDRLS
+266 VRRGSVTIMATDRLS
-281 SIFAQK
+281 STFAQK

-361 TVKDTV
+361 TVKDTI

-373 CALTVAEAADGD
+373 CVLTVAKAADGD
-385 VRRIEL
+385 VRRIEFPKEQMY
-391 SHVNLTMKVGGES
+391 LTMKVGGES
-404 VQLVAAC
+404 VQLLATC
-411 YDAEGNEVPNY
+411 YDADGNEVPNY
-422 ANLEWSAAEA
+422 ANLEWSAVEA
-432 ENENGKYQV
+432 ENADGKYKV

-564 DAWVEFGTDRI
+564 DTWVEFGADRI
-575 TLVKGEERILNA
+575 TLVKGEERVLNA
-587 TVLPENIEGG
+587 KVFPENIDGG

-633 GIAGALKVTVM
+633 GISGALKVTVM

-777 TATGSLWFD
+777 TATGSLWFG
-786 QSTNAWHGTTIT
+786 QPTNAWHGTTFT
-798 PTHAGE
+798 PANVGE
-804 FEIFFA
+804 FDIFFA
-810 ATGSGVQTQTYHF
+810 ATGSGVQTQTYYF
-823 TVKHKPVEG
+823 TVKHKPVDG

-842 EEGTTARLSVTLS
+842 EEGSIARLSVTLS
-855 PANNSDYDNTLVWE
+855 PANNPNYDNTLVWE
-869 SNNPAVATVEDGLV
+869 SSNPDVASVEDGLV
-883 TAHSTGSTEI
+883 TAHSTGSAEI

-928 VSHELDASDASK
+928 VSHELDASK
-940 KVIGVV
+940 TVIGVV
-946 FYVGNPTNM
+946 FTVGNPTNM

-960 PVDHPDCTHGF
+960 PVDHPDRTHGF
-971 VVSTAEYLTAHSLDR
+971 VVSTAEYLTPHSLDR
-986 SWSRADLVTWM
+986 NWGRADLVTWM
-997 NDNGFTQILSKDA
+997 NNNGFTQILSQDA
-1010 ACGYSNTLGYDA
+1010 ACGYSNTMGYEA

-1027 VMSYDDQIRVDVCG
+1027 VMSYEDQIRVDVCG
-1041 KVVEHAASVAAPALS
+1041 KVADHAASVEAPALS
-1056 SGWYLPSLQE
+1056 TGWYLPSLQE

-1071 GDIEKVNESL
+1071 ENMQKVNESL
-1081 AAAGG
+1081 SAADG
-1086 KTIAKTYVNEI
+1086 KPIAKTYINKIE
-1097 VYSDGSVHYE
+1097 YSDGRVVTE
-1107 DKDQYYWH
+1107 EKDQYYWH
-1115 STFNQDSFFPFDMNL
+1115 STFHSDNFYAFNMNQGKIDLS
-1130 GDTKTQAGESSEL
+1130 TRESSEL

>member
-1 MKNFRRIIYV
+1 
-11 FSSLLLAMT
+11 MT
-20 ACVKEE
+20 ACVEEE
-26 PVTIEFAS
+26 PATIEFAS

-64 SSEELASITPE
+64 SSEDLASITPE
-75 GMLTALKDGKV
+75 GILTALKEGKV

-91 LEGLL
+91 LEGLF
-96 ASCDVIIGKVQADT
+96 ASCDVIIGKVRADT

-139 NLKWEF
+139 NLKWDF

-180 VSDSLSGKSQTSE
+180 VSDSLSGKSQTSA

-215 ETLTTTVKLI
+215 ETLTTAVKLI
-225 VEPADYDPSHL
+225 VEPTDYDLSHL

-251 TKISDLEYNVSFASY
+251 TKVSDLEYNVTFASY

-281 SIFAQK
+281 STFAQK
-287 TIEVLAMPEGGLTKL
+287 TIEVLAMPESGLTKL
-302 QLSPEELTLFT
+302 QISPEELTMFT
-313 GDEPYELDLISEPE
+313 TDEPYELQLMSEPE
-327 AYDPL
+327 DYDPL

-344 TVKDGVITPVGE
+344 VVKDGVVTPVGE

-361 TVKDTV
+361 KVKDVV
-367 SEKEAS
+367 SEREAS
-373 CALTVAEAADGD
+373 CALTVAKPTEGD

-391 SHVNLTMKVGGES
+391 SQVNLTMKVGGES

-422 ANLEWSAAEA
+422 ANLAWAAAEA
-432 ENENGKYQV
+432 ENADGKYQV
-441 VEVSQRGVVTPKQD
+441 VEVSQRGVVTPKKD
-455 GTTVITVVNKQLTS
+455 GTTVITVENKQLTT

-482 IKVKEVKLSPESKC
+482 IKVKEVKLTPESKC
-496 IAPGKTFQIEAKVL
+496 IAPGRTFQIDAKVL
-510 PVEAENKTLTY
+510 PKESENKTLTY
-521 SSANTEVATV
+521 VSADQEVATV
-531 SETGLVTAVKK
+531 SETGLVTGVKK
-542 GSTYIR
+542 GVTYIR
-548 VTSANG
+548 VTAANG

-564 DAWVEFGTDRI
+564 DTWVEFGGDRI
-575 TLVKGEERILNA
+575 TLVKGEERVLNA
-587 TVLPENIEGG
+587 KVFPENIDGG
-597 TMTWSSSA
+597 TMTWSSSD

-611 TQDGK
+611 TQGGK
-616 VKGLSAGEAE
+616 VTGLSAGEAE

-633 GIAGALKVTVM
+633 GIEGILKVTVM
-644 NDFVVSFNLLDDI
+644 NDFSVSFNLLDNI

-664 FESFTLSASYSGDYV
+664 FESFVLSASYSGDYV
-679 PASTAWISSDPSALK
+679 PASTVWISSDPSALK

-724 KVANKEMALEINI
+724 KVANKEVALEINI

-777 TATGSLWFD
+777 TATGSLWFE
-786 QSTNAWHGTTIT
+786 QSTNAWHGGTTIT

-810 ATGSGVQTQTYHF
+810 ATGSLGIQTQTYNF
-823 TVKHKPVEG
+823 TVKHKPVDG

-842 EEGTTARLSVTLS
+842 EEGSIARLSVTLS
-855 PANNSDYDNTLVWE
+855 PANNPNYDNTLVWE
-869 SNNPAVATVEDGLV
+869 SSNPDVASVEDGLV

-893 SVMLSNGEKL
+893 SVTLSNGDKL
-903 ICEVTVIPQIPSD
+903 TCMVTVIPQIPSD

-928 VSHELDASDASK
+928 VSHELDASK
-940 KVIGVV
+940 TVIGVV
-946 FYVGNPTNM
+946 FSVGNPTNM

-960 PVDHPDCTHGF
+960 PVDHPDRTHGF
-971 VVSTAEYLTAHSLDR
+971 VVSTAEYLTPHSLDR
-986 SWSRADLVTWM
+986 NWGREDLVAWM
-997 NDNGFTQILSKDA
+997 NDNGYTQILSKDA
-1010 ACGYSNTLGYDA
+1010 ACGYSNTLGYEA

-1041 KVVEHAASVAAPALS
+1041 KVADHAASVEAPALS
-1056 SGWYLPSLQE
+1056 TGWYLPSLQE

-1071 GDIEKVNESL
+1071 ENMQKVNESL
-1081 AAAGG
+1081 SAADG
-1086 KTIAKTYVNEI
+1086 KPIAKTYINEI
-1097 VYSDGSVHYE
+1097 VYSDGRVVTE
-1107 DKDQYYWH
+1107 EKDQYYWH
-1115 STFNQDSFFPFDMNL
+1115 STFYSDNFYAFNMNQGNTDLS
-1130 GDTKTQAGESSEL
+1130 TRESSEL

>member
-1 MKNFRRIIYV
+1 
-11 FSSLLLAMT
+11 MT
-20 ACVKEE
+20 ACVKED
-26 PVTIEFAS
+26 PATIEFAS

-165 VKFTNFVAGGKLIVA
+165 VKFTNFIVGGKLIVK
-180 VSDSLSGKSQTSE
+180 VSDNLSGKSQTSE

-204 KLELIGVDRQT
+204 KLEIVGVDRQT
-215 ETLTTTVKLI
+215 ETLTTTVKLL
-225 VEPADYDPSHL
+225 VEPADYDTKHL

-251 TKISDLEYNVSFASY
+251 TKVSDVEYNVSFASY
-266 VRGGSVTIMATDRLS
+266 VRGGSVTIIATDRLS

-302 QLSPEELTLFT
+302 QLSPEEMTLFV
-313 GDEPYELDLISEPE
+313 GDEPYALQLISEPE
-327 AYDPL
+327 TYDPL

-344 TVKDGVITPVGE
+344 TVKDGVVTPTGE
-356 GKATI
+356 GQAIIK
-361 TVKDTV
+361 VKDTV

-373 CALTVAEAADGD
+373 CVLTVAKAADGD

-391 SHVNLTMKVGGES
+391 SQVNLTMKVGGES
-404 VQLVAAC
+404 VQLFATC

-510 PVEAENKTLTY
+510 PVEAVNKTLTY
-521 SSANTEVATV
+521 SSENTEIATV

-564 DAWVEFGTDRI
+564 DAWIDFGTDRI
-575 TLVKGEERILNA
+575 TLVKGEERALNA

-633 GIAGALKVTVM
+633 GIVGTLKVTVM

-679 PASTAWISSDPSALK
+679 PASTTWISSDPSALK

-750 PENNVLYL
+750 PENNTLYL
-758 GETFDFKITVEPW
+758 GETFDFNVSVEPW

-777 TATGSLWFD
+777 TITGSLWF
-786 QSTNAWHGTTIT
+786 QQPSNAWHGTAFT
-798 PTHAGE
+798 PSNPGE
-804 FEIFFA
+804 FDVFFA
-810 ATGSGVQTQTYHF
+810 AAGSTGVQTETFHF
-823 TVKHKPVEG
+823 VVKLKPVEG
-832 GQLSRNTLSL
+832 GQINRSELSI
-842 EEGTTARLSVTLS
+842 EEGKTAKLSVTLS
-855 PANNSDYDNTLVWE
+855 PANNPNYDNTLKWE
-869 SNNPAVATVEDGLV
+869 SSNPEVATVKDGEITAIKTGETVV
-883 TAHSTGSTEI
+883 TVE
-893 SVMLSNGEKL
+893 LSNGDKL
-903 ICEVTVIPQIPSD
+903 SCSVTVIPQIPSD
-916 IAVGDYY
+916 IAIGDFY

-928 VSHELDASDASK
+928 VSHELDASK
-940 KVIGVV
+940 TVIGVV
-946 FYVGNPTNM
+946 FSVDNPANK

-960 PVDHPDCTHGF
+960 PVDYPGCTHGF
-971 VVSTAEYLTAHSLDR
+971 VVSLAEYTTPYALDR
-986 SWSRADLVTWM
+986 SWGRADLVNWM
-997 NDNGFTQILSKDA
+997 NSNGYTQIVDTDA
-1010 ACGYSNTLGYDA
+1010 ACGYSNTLGFA
-1022 LNKAG
+1022 AVNAAN
-1027 VMSYDDQIRVDVCG
+1027 VISYDDAVRVDVCN
-1041 KVVEHAASVAAPALS
+1041 KVADHDAAFPSPALS
-1056 SGWYLPSLQE
+1056 TGWYVPSIKE

-1071 GDIEKVNESL
+1071 ENAEKVNESL
-1081 AAAGG
+1081 SAASG
-1086 KTIAKTYVNEI
+1086 KAVAKTYINKM
-1097 VYSDGSVHYE
+1097 VYSDGREVTE
-1107 DKDQYYWH
+1107 EKDQYYWH
-1115 STFNQDSFFPFDMNL
+1115 STFYSDNFYAFNMNQGMTDIS
-1130 GDTKTQAGESSEL
+1130 TRESSEL

>member
-1 MKNFRRIIYV
+1 MKNFRHIIYV

-20 ACVKEE
+20 ACVKED
-26 PVTIEFAS
+26 PATIEFAS
-34 AEYNLLVGEKMDFMK
+34 AEYNLLGGEKMDFMK
-49 EVVISNTDSK
+49 EIVMSNTDSK

-64 SSEELASITPE
+64 SSEELASITSE

-165 VKFTNFVAGGKLIVA
+165 VKFTNFIVGGKLVVK
-180 VSDSLSGKSQTSE
+180 VSDNLSGKSQTSE

-215 ETLTTTVKLI
+215 ETLTTAVKLI

-281 SIFAQK
+281 STFAQK
-287 TIEVLAMPEGGLTKL
+287 TNEVLAMPEGGLTKL

-313 GDEPYELDLISEPE
+313 GDEPYELDLILEPE

-373 CALTVAEAADGD
+373 CVLTVAEAADGD

-391 SHVNLTMKVGGES
+391 PQEQMYLTMKVGGES
-404 VQLVAAC
+404 VQLLATC
-411 YDAEGNEVPNY
+411 YDADGNEVPNY
-422 ANLEWSAAEA
+422 ANLEWSAVEA
-432 ENENGKYQV
+432 ENADRKYKV

-482 IKVKEVKLSPESKC
+482 IKVKEVKLSHESKC

-510 PVEAENKTLTY
+510 PVEAEDKTLEY
-521 SSANTEVATV
+521 SSANKEVATV

-564 DAWVEFGTDRI
+564 DTWVEFGADRI
-575 TLVKGEERILNA
+575 TLVKGEERVLNA
-587 TVLPENIEGG
+587 KVFPENIDGG

-633 GIAGALKVTVM
+633 GISGALKVTVM

-758 GETFDFKITVEPW
+758 GETFDFKISVEPW

-777 TATGSLWFD
+777 TATGSLWFE

-810 ATGSGVQTQTYHF
+810 ATGSVGIQTQTYNF
-823 TVKHKPVEG
+823 TVKHKPVDG

-842 EEGTTARLSVTLS
+842 EEGSIARLSVTLS
-855 PANNSDYDNTLVWE
+855 PANNPNYDNTLVWE
-869 SNNPAVATVEDGLV
+869 SSNPDVASVEDGLV
-883 TAHSTGSTEI
+883 TAHSTGSAEI

-928 VSHELDASDASK
+928 VSHELDASK
-940 KVIGVV
+940 TVIGVV
-946 FYVGNPTNM
+946 FSVGNPTNM

-960 PVDHPDCTHGF
+960 PVDHPDRTHGF
-971 VVSTAEYLTAHSLDR
+971 VVSTAEYLTPHSLDR
-986 SWSRADLVTWM
+986 NWGRDDLVTWM
-997 NDNGFTQILSKDA
+997 NNNGFTQILSQDA
-1010 ACGYSNTLGYDA
+1010 ACGYSNTLGYEA

-1041 KVVEHAASVAAPALS
+1041 KVAEHAVSVEAPALS
-1056 SGWYLPSLQE
+1056 TGWYLPSLQE

-1071 GDIEKVNESL
+1071 ENMQKVNESL
-1081 AAAGG
+1081 SAADG
-1086 KTIAKTYVNEI
+1086 KPIAKTYINKIE
-1097 VYSDGSVHYE
+1097 YSDGRVVTE
-1107 DKDQYYWH
+1107 EKDQYYWH
-1115 STFNQDSFFPFDMNL
+1115 STFHSDNFYAFNMNQGNTDIS
-1130 GDTKTQAGESSEL
+1130 TRESSEL

>member
-1 MKNFRRIIYV
+1 MKNFRHIIYV

-20 ACVKEE
+20 ACVKED
-26 PVTIEFAS
+26 PATIEFAS
-34 AEYNLLVGEKMDFMK
+34 AEYNLLVGEKMDLMK
-49 EVVISNTDSK
+49 EVVISNTDDK

-64 SSEELASITPE
+64 TDEELATITPE
-75 GMLTALKDGKV
+75 GMLTALKDGRV

-91 LEGLL
+91 LAGLL

-165 VKFTNFVAGGKLIVA
+165 VKFTNFIVGGRLIVK
-180 VSDSLSGKSQTSE
+180 VSDNLSGKSQTSE

-266 VRGGSVTIMATDRLS
+266 VRKGSVTIMATDRLS
-281 SIFAQK
+281 SIIAQK

-302 QLSPEELTLFT
+302 QLSPEKLTLFT

-373 CALTVAEAADGD
+373 CVLTVAEAADGD

-391 SHVNLTMKVGGES
+391 PQEQMYLTMKVGGES
-404 VQLVAAC
+404 VQLLATC
-411 YDAEGNEVPNY
+411 YDADGNEVPNY
-422 ANLEWSAAEA
+422 ANLEWSAVEA
-432 ENENGKYQV
+432 ENADRKYKV

-469 VKAICNVTVVAGE
+469 VKAICNVTVVPGE
-482 IKVKEVKLSPESKC
+482 IKVKEVKLSHESKC

-510 PVEAENKTLTY
+510 PVEAEDKTLEY
-521 SSANTEVATV
+521 SSANKEVATV

-564 DAWVEFGTDRI
+564 DTWVEFGADRI
-575 TLVKGEERILNA
+575 TLVKGEERVLNA
-587 TVLPENIEGG
+587 KVFPENIDGG

-633 GIAGALKVTVM
+633 GISGALKVTVM

-758 GETFDFKITVEPW
+758 GETFDFKISVEPW

-777 TATGSLWFD
+777 TATGSLWFE

-810 ATGSGVQTQTYHF
+810 ATGSVGIQTQTYNF
-823 TVKHKPVEG
+823 TVKHKPVDG

-842 EEGTTARLSVTLS
+842 EEGSIARLSVTLS
-855 PANNSDYDNTLVWE
+855 PANNPNYDNTLVWE
-869 SNNPAVATVEDGLV
+869 SSNPDVASVEDGLV
-883 TAHSTGSTEI
+883 TAHSTGSAEI

-928 VSHELDASDASK
+928 VSHELDASK
-940 KVIGVV
+940 TVIGVV
-946 FYVGNPTNM
+946 FSVGNPTNM

-960 PVDHPDCTHGF
+960 PVDHPDRTHGF
-971 VVSTAEYLTAHSLDR
+971 VVSTAEYLTPHSLDR
-986 SWSRADLVTWM
+986 NWGRDDLVTWM
-997 NDNGFTQILSKDA
+997 NNNGFTQILSQDA
-1010 ACGYSNTLGYDA
+1010 ACGYSNTLGYEA

-1041 KVVEHAASVAAPALS
+1041 KVADHAASVEAPALS
-1056 SGWYLPSLQE
+1056 TGWYLPSLQE

-1071 GDIEKVNESL
+1071 ENMQKVNESL
-1081 AAAGG
+1081 SAADG
-1086 KTIAKTYVNEI
+1086 KPIAKTYINKIE
-1097 VYSDGSVHYE
+1097 YSDGRVVTE
-1107 DKDQYYWH
+1107 EKDQYYWH
-1115 STFNQDSFFPFDMNL
+1115 STFHSDNFYAFNMNQGNTDIS
-1130 GDTKTQAGESSEL
+1130 TRESSEL

>member
-1 MKNFRRIIYV
+1 
-11 FSSLLLAMT
+11 MT
-20 ACVKEE
+20 ACIKED
-26 PVTIEFAS
+26 PATIEFAS

-49 EVVISNTDSK
+49 EVVISNTDDK

-64 SSEELASITPE
+64 TDEELATITPE
-75 GMLTALKDGKV
+75 GMLTALKDGRV

-91 LEGLL
+91 LAGLL

-165 VKFTNFVAGGKLIVA
+165 VKFTNFIVGGKLIVK
-180 VSDSLSGKSQTSE
+180 VSDNLSGKSQTSE

-266 VRGGSVTIMATDRLS
+266 VRGGSATIMATDRLS
-281 SIFAQK
+281 STFAQK

-373 CALTVAEAADGD
+373 CVLTVAKAADGD

-391 SHVNLTMKVGGES
+391 SQVNLTMKVGGES

-422 ANLEWSAAEA
+422 ANLEWSAVEA
-432 ENENGKYQV
+432 ENADGKYKV

-496 IAPGKTFQIEAKVL
+496 IAPGKTFQIEAKIL
-510 PVEAENKTLTY
+510 PEDAENKTLVY
-521 SSANTEVATV
+521 SSKDSEIATV

-564 DAWVEFGTDRI
+564 DAWVDFGTDRV
-575 TLVKGEERILNA
+575 TLVKGEERVLNA

-633 GIAGALKVTVM
+633 GISGALKVVVI
-644 NDFVVSFNLLDDI
+644 NDFAIFFSIKDDI
-657 KNKGVHQ
+657 TSKGIHQ
-664 FESFTLSASYSGDYV
+664 FESFEIGVGYTNDYM
-679 PASTAWISSDPSALK
+679 PESMLWEISDPSAITITK
-694 LTEVDGVVTVEAI
+694 KDDKYVAEVI
-707 YDQKIAKDGAYP
+707 YDGIIPKDGSYP

-724 KVANKEMALEINI
+724 KAGKQEKSQTIQI
-737 LPAKPTKVVVGAL
+737 LKAVPKQVVLTAVPEVNGEPYKMLHGDTFKFEAKVLPEQASQDVSLQGGGYLSVPDNTYKATTVGVQYFTAYASGHTEARCDFSIEVLPVKLVDMVLSNTVVNLQVGAL
-750 PENNVLYL
+750 AAIGVTFVPENASYKNLSWSSSDESVARVDVN
-758 GETFDFKITVEPW
+758 GV
-771 QAPQDI
+771 I
-777 TATGSLWFD
+777 TAVS
-786 QSTNAWHGTTIT
+786 SGT
-798 PTHAGE
+798 
-804 FEIFFA
+804 
-810 ATGSGVQTQTYHF
+810 
-823 TVKHKPVEG
+823 
-832 GQLSRNTLSL
+832 
-842 EEGTTARLSVTLS
+842 
-855 PANNSDYDNTLVWE
+855 
-869 SNNPAVATVEDGLV
+869 AVV
-883 TAHSTGSTEI
+883 TATQENNGI
-893 SVMLSNGEKL
+893 SRTCN
-903 ICEVTVIPQIPSD
+903 VTVLESTS
-916 IAVGDYY
+916 AEVSVGDYY
-923 YSDGS
+923 YSDGTTS
-928 VSHELDASDASK
+928 STLNASK
-940 KVIGVV
+940 TVIGVV
-946 FYVGNPTNM
+946 FSVNNPIQM
-955 GDLKL
+955 GDAALSA
-960 PVDHPDCTHGF
+960 DHPDCTHGY
-971 VVSTAEYLTAHSLDR
+971 VVSTVEYSGQDWGSVSANSGH
-986 SWSRADLVTWM
+986 VYY
-997 NDNGFTQILSKDA
+997 NNI
-1010 ACGYSNTLGYDA
+1010 GYDA
-1022 LNKAG
+1022 NLLVDQDKANGYGNSLAHKDLNESKPEYAQMFNALDGIIATHAG
-1027 VMSYDDQIRVDVCG
+1027 
-1041 KVVEHAASVAAPALS
+1041 KVAAPKSSISWYVPSYREMAL
-1056 SGWYLPSLQE
+1056 LNAE
-1066 MKMLH
+1066 R
-1071 GDIEKVNESL
+1071 ETVNAAL
-1081 AAAGG
+1081 VAAGG
-1086 KTIAKTYVNEI
+1086 TALAEPYEREDSWDDSRSSDWYWTSTIYGVLYESDRTYNHFKYAYDLSRDSWTTYSQATAKC
-1097 VYSDGSVHYE
+1097 
-1107 DKDQYYWH
+1107 K
-1115 STFNQDSFFPFDMNL
+1115 
-1130 GDTKTQAGESSEL
+1130 
-1143 PVRIILAF
+1143 VRIILAF

>member
-1 MKNFRRIIYV
+1 M
-11 FSSLLLAMT
+11 
-20 ACVKEE
+20 
-26 PVTIEFAS
+26 
-34 AEYNLLVGEKMDFMK
+34 
-49 EVVISNTDSK
+49 
-59 PVFAV
+59 
-64 SSEELASITPE
+64 
-75 GMLTALKDGKV
+75 
-86 TVNAE
+86 
-91 LEGLL
+91 
-96 ASCDVIIGKVQADT
+96 
-110 VIINAPKALA
+110 
-120 VDSVRS
+120 
-126 VTVTVKPESYDKE
+126 
-139 NLKWEF
+139 
-145 SVSDPSLKYEA
+145 
-156 TKENAGEYK
+156 
-165 VKFTNFVAGGKLIVA
+165 
-180 VSDSLSGKSQTSE
+180 
-193 IEVVESGIPAT
+193 
-204 KLELIGVDRQT
+204 
-215 ETLTTTVKLI
+215 
-225 VEPADYDPSHL
+225 
-236 DWTFEPTSEDLGFTY
+236 
-251 TKISDLEYNVSFASY
+251 
-266 VRGGSVTIMATDRLS
+266 
-281 SIFAQK
+281 
-287 TIEVLAMPEGGLTKL
+287 
-302 QLSPEELTLFT
+302 
-313 GDEPYELDLISEPE
+313 
-327 AYDPL
+327 
-332 LLVWTSSDEKVA
+332 
-344 TVKDGVITPVGE
+344 
-356 GKATI
+356 
-361 TVKDTV
+361 
-367 SEKEAS
+367 
-373 CALTVAEAADGD
+373 
-385 VRRIEL
+385 
-391 SHVNLTMKVGGES
+391 
-404 VQLVAAC
+404 QLVAAC

-455 GTTVITVVNKQLTS
+455 GTTVITVANKQLTS

-564 DAWVEFGTDRI
+564 DAWVDFGTDRV
-575 TLVKGEERILNA
+575 TLVKGEERVLNA

-616 VKGLSAGEAE
+616 VAGLSAGEAE

-750 PENNVLYL
+750 PKNNVLYL

-777 TATGSLWFD
+777 TATGTLWFEQPTD
-786 QSTNAWHGTTIT
+786 AWSGTALT
-798 PTHAGE
+798 PAKAGE

-855 PANNSDYDNTLVWE
+855 PANNPDYDNTLVWE

-883 TAHSTGSTEI
+883 TAHSTGSAEI

-1081 AAAGG
+1081 SAAGG
-1086 KTIAKTYVNEI
+1086 KTIAKTYINEI
-1097 VYSDGSVHYE
+1097 VYGDGSVHYE

>member
-1 MKNFRRIIYV
+1 MKNFRHIIYV

-20 ACVKEE
+20 ACVKED
-26 PVTIEFAS
+26 PATIEFAS
-34 AEYNLLVGEKMDFMK
+34 AEYNLLVGEKMDLMK
-49 EVVISNTDSK
+49 EVVISNTDDK

-64 SSEELASITPE
+64 TDEELATITPE
-75 GMLTALKDGKV
+75 GMLTALKDGRV

-91 LEGLL
+91 LAGLL

-165 VKFTNFVAGGKLIVA
+165 VKFTNFIVGGRLIVK
-180 VSDSLSGKSQTSE
+180 VSDNLSGKSQTSE

-225 VEPADYDPSHL
+225 VEPANYDSSHL

-266 VRGGSVTIMATDRLS
+266 VRKGSVTIMATDRLS
-281 SIFAQK
+281 SIIAQK

-302 QLSPEELTLFT
+302 QLSPEKLTLFT

-373 CALTVAEAADGD
+373 CVLTVAEAADGD

-391 SHVNLTMKVGGES
+391 PQEQMYLTMKVGGES
-404 VQLVAAC
+404 VQLLATC
-411 YDAEGNEVPNY
+411 YDADGNEVPNY
-422 ANLEWSAAEA
+422 ANLEWSAVEA
-432 ENENGKYQV
+432 ENADRKYKV

-469 VKAICNVTVVAGE
+469 VKAICNVTVVPGE
-482 IKVKEVKLSPESKC
+482 IKVKEVKLSHESKC

-510 PVEAENKTLTY
+510 PVEAEDKTLEY
-521 SSANTEVATV
+521 SSANKEVATV

-564 DAWVEFGTDRI
+564 DTWVEFGADRI
-575 TLVKGEERILNA
+575 TLVKGEERVLNA
-587 TVLPENIEGG
+587 KVFPENIDGG

-633 GIAGALKVTVM
+633 GISGALKVTVM

-758 GETFDFKITVEPW
+758 GETFDFKISVEPW

-777 TATGSLWFD
+777 TATGSLWFE

-810 ATGSGVQTQTYHF
+810 ATGSVGIQTQTYNF
-823 TVKHKPVEG
+823 TVKHKPVDG

-842 EEGTTARLSVTLS
+842 EEGSIARLSVTLS
-855 PANNSDYDNTLVWE
+855 PANNPNYDNTLVWE
-869 SNNPAVATVEDGLV
+869 SSNPDVASVEDGLV
-883 TAHSTGSTEI
+883 TAHSTGSAEI

-928 VSHELDASDASK
+928 VSHELDASK
-940 KVIGVV
+940 TVIGVV
-946 FYVGNPTNM
+946 FTVGNPTNM

-960 PVDHPDCTHGF
+960 PVDHPDRTHGF
-971 VVSTAEYLTAHSLDR
+971 VVSTAEYLTPHSLDR
-986 SWSRADLVTWM
+986 NWGRDDLVTWM
-997 NDNGFTQILSKDA
+997 NNNGFTQILSQDA
-1010 ACGYSNTLGYDA
+1010 ACGYSNTLGYEA

-1041 KVVEHAASVAAPALS
+1041 KVADHAASVEAPALS
-1056 SGWYLPSLQE
+1056 TGWYLPSLQE

-1071 GDIEKVNESL
+1071 ENMQKVNESL
-1081 AAAGG
+1081 SAADG
-1086 KTIAKTYVNEI
+1086 KPIAKTYINKIE
-1097 VYSDGSVHYE
+1097 YSDGRVVTE
-1107 DKDQYYWH
+1107 EKDQYYWH
-1115 STFNQDSFFPFDMNL
+1115 STFHSDNFYAFNMNQGNTDIS
-1130 GDTKTQAGESSEL
+1130 TRESSEL